1 MAQAFPKGERRC
13 KRRASGPLPW
23 GCTASPLQGSSWG
36 PAQQHHHN
44 TKEAPLAPMGTES
57 LLLTTTPNPLARAL
71 SPLVFLMWA
80 TPEVTAAFS
89 LSPQAF
95 SANTRKE

>member
-1 MAQAFPKGERRC
+1 M
-13 KRRASGPLPW
+13 
-23 GCTASPLQGSSWG
+23 SWG
-36 PAQQHHHN
+36 PAQQQQHN
-44 TKEAPLAPMGTES
+44 TKEVPLTPMGTRHF
-57 LLLTTTPNPLARAL
+57 LPTTTPNPLATAL
-71 SPLVFLMWA
+71 SPLVFSMWA